1 MTANVVNLVQGPATV
16 YIGTF
21 DGTTAR
27 EPANALVN
35 TTPATSAW
43 TDLGGTTDG
52 VSLSINQE
60 YKELEVDQVVDIP
73 GRRLVKRDMS
83 AKTNLAEP
91 TLQNLLY
98 SLNDVNGG
106 SLGASGAGFAGYYE
120 PAFTD
125 SATQPTYRALLLWG
139 WAPGGSGAGGT
150 TSKRRMVHLRKV
162 LSSDNVEFAYKKE
175 DQTVFSVTWSV
186 HYVSTSVAPFKIVDE
201 A

>member
-16 YIGTF
+16 FIGTF

-27 EPANALVN
+27 EPANSAVN
-35 TTPATSAW
+35 TTPNTSAW
-43 TDLGGTTDG
+43 TDLGGTNDG

-83 AKTNLAEP
+83 AKTSLAEP
-91 TLQNLLY
+91 TLANLLY
-98 SLNDVNGG
+98 ALNDVNGG
-106 SLGASGAGFAGYYE
+106 SLGASGAGFSGYYE

-139 WAPGGSGAGGT
+139 WGAGINAAGT

-162 LSSDNVEFAYKKE
+162 LSSDNVEFAYKKD
-175 DQTVFSVTWSV
+175 DQTVFTVTWSV
-186 HYVSTSVAPFKIVDE
+186 HYVSSAIAPFKLVDE

>member
-1 MTANVVNLVQGPATV
+1 MSANVVNLVQGPATV
-16 YIGTF
+16 YIGAF
-21 DGTTAR
+21 EAV
-27 EPANALVN
+27 EPANGAVN
-35 TTPATSAW
+35 ATPQASAW

-52 VSLSINQE
+52 CELSINQE

-83 AKTNLAEP
+83 VKTNLAEP

-98 SLNDVNGG
+98 ALNDANGG
-106 SLGASGAGFAGYYE
+106 ALGASGVGYSGTYE

-125 SATQPTYRALLLWG
+125 SATQPTYRALILHG
-139 WAPGGSGAGGT
+139 WAPGEGAGAQ
-150 TSKRRMVHLRKV
+150 SKRRMVVLRKV

-186 HYVSTSVAPFKIVDE
+186 HYVDNSTAPFKIIDE

>member
-1 MTANVVNLVQGPATV
+1 MAANVVNLVQGPATV
-16 YIGTF
+16 YIGDFGAT
-21 DGTTAR
+21 
-27 EPANALVN
+27 EPANAAVN
-35 TTPATSAW
+35 ATPQASAW
-43 TDLGGTTDG
+43 TDVGGTTDG
-52 VSLSINQE
+52 CEISINQE

-83 AKTNLAEP
+83 VKTNLAEP

-98 SLNDVNGG
+98 ALNDVNGG
-106 SLGASGAGFAGYYE
+106 SLGASGTGFSGYYE

-125 SATQPTYRALLLWG
+125 SATQPTYRAVILHG
-139 WAPGGSGAGGT
+139 WAPGSGANNQ
-150 TSKRRMVHLRKV
+150 SKRRMVILRKV

-186 HYVSTSVAPFKIVDE
+186 HYVSNSIAPFKIVDE

>member
-1 MTANVVNLVQGPATV
+1 MAANVVNLVQGPATV
-16 YIGTF
+16 YIGDFGAT
-21 DGTTAR
+21 
-27 EPANALVN
+27 EPANAAVN
-35 TTPATSAW
+35 TTPQASAW
-43 TDLGGTTDG
+43 TDVGGTTDG
-52 VSLSINQE
+52 CEISINQE

-83 AKTNLAEP
+83 VKTNLAEP

-98 SLNDVNGG
+98 ALNDVNGG
-106 SLGASGAGFAGYYE
+106 SLGASGTGFSGYYE

-125 SATQPTYRALLLWG
+125 SATQPTYRAVILHG
-139 WAPGGSGAGGT
+139 WAPGSGANNQ
-150 TSKRRMVHLRKV
+150 SKRRMVILRKV

-186 HYVSTSVAPFKIVDE
+186 HYVSNSIAPFKIVDE

>member
-1 MTANVVNLVQGPATV
+1 MAANVVNLVQGPATV
-16 YIGTF
+16 YIGDF
-21 DGTTAR
+21 EAD
-27 EPANALVN
+27 EPLNGEVNNA
-35 TTPATSAW
+35 PAASAW

-52 VSLSINQE
+52 CELSINQE

-83 AKTNLAEP
+83 VKTNLAEP

-98 SLNDVNGG
+98 ALNDANGG
-106 SLGASGAGFAGYYE
+106 ALGASGVGYAGTYE

-125 SATQPTYRALLLWG
+125 SATQPTYRALILHG
-139 WAPGGSGAGGT
+139 WAPGEGAGGQ
-150 TSKRRMVHLRKV
+150 SKRRMVILRKV

-186 HYVSTSVAPFKIVDE
+186 HYVDNATAPFKIVDQ

>member
-1 MTANVVNLVQGPATV
+1 MSANVVNLVQGPATV
-16 YIGTF
+16 YIGSFGAT
-21 DGTTAR
+21 
-27 EPANALVN
+27 EPANAAVN
-35 TTPATSAW
+35 STPQASAW
-43 TDLGGTTDG
+43 TDVGGTTDG
-52 VSLSINQE
+52 CDISINQE

-83 AKTNLAEP
+83 VKTNLAEP

-98 SLNDVNGG
+98 ALNDVNGG
-106 SLGASGAGFAGYYE
+106 SLGASGTGFSGYYE

-125 SATQPTYRALLLWG
+125 SATQPTYRALLLHG
-139 WAPGGSGAGGT
+139 WAPGAGASNQ
-150 TSKRRMVHLRKV
+150 SKRRMVILRKV

-186 HYVSTSVAPFKIVDE
+186 HYVSSAIAPFKIVDE

>member
-1 MTANVVNLVQGPATV
+1 MAANVVNLVQGPATV
-16 YIGTF
+16 YINDFG
-21 DGTTAR
+21 AA
-27 EPANALVN
+27 EPANGDVN
-35 TTPATSAW
+35 NAPSVTAGW
-43 TDLGGTTDG
+43 VDHGGTTDG
-52 VSLSINQE
+52 CDLSINEE

-83 AKTNLAEP
+83 VKTNLAEP

-98 SLNDVNGG
+98 ALNDANGG
-106 SLGASGAGFAGYYE
+106 SLGASGAGYAGTYE

-125 SATQPTYRALLLWG
+125 SATQPTYRALILHG
-139 WAPGGSGAGGT
+139 WAPGEGAGGQ
-150 TSKRRMVHLRKV
+150 SKRRMVILRKV

-186 HYVSTSVAPFKIVDE
+186 HYVDGSTAPFKIVDS

>member
-1 MTANVVNLVQGPATV
+1 MSANVVNLVQGPATV
-16 YIGTF
+16 YIGNFGAT
-21 DGTTAR
+21 
-27 EPANALVN
+27 EPANGSVN
-35 TTPATSAW
+35 STPQASAW

-52 VSLSINQE
+52 VELSINQE

-98 SLNDVNGG
+98 ALNDANGG
-106 SLGASGAGFAGYYE
+106 ALGASGTGFSGTYE

-125 SATQPTYRALLLWG
+125 SATQPTYRALLVHG
-139 WAPGGSGAGGT
+139 WAPGAGVGGQ
-150 TSKRRMVHLRKV
+150 SKRRMVILRKV

-186 HYVSTSVAPFKIVDE
+186 HYVDNATAPFKIVD
-201 A
+201 AA

>member
-1 MTANVVNLVQGPATV
+1 MAANVVNLVQGPATV
-16 YIGTF
+16 YIGDFGAT
-21 DGTTAR
+21 
-27 EPANALVN
+27 EPANAAVN
-35 TTPATSAW
+35 TTPQASAW
-43 TDLGGTTDG
+43 TDVGGTTDG
-52 VSLSINQE
+52 CEISINQE

-83 AKTNLAEP
+83 VKTNLAEP

-98 SLNDVNGG
+98 ALNDVNGG
-106 SLGASGAGFAGYYE
+106 SLGASGAGFSGYYE

-125 SATQPTYRALLLWG
+125 SATQPTYRAVILHG
-139 WAPGGSGAGGT
+139 WAPGSGANNQ
-150 TSKRRMVHLRKV
+150 SKRRMVILRKV

-186 HYVSTSVAPFKIVDE
+186 HYVSNSIAPFKIVDE

>member
-1 MTANVVNLVQGPATV
+1 MAANVVNLVQGPATV
-16 YIGTF
+16 YIGDFGAT
-21 DGTTAR
+21 
-27 EPANALVN
+27 EPANAAVN
-35 TTPATSAW
+35 TTPQASAW
-43 TDLGGTTDG
+43 TDVCGTTDG
-52 VSLSINQE
+52 CEISINQE

-83 AKTNLAEP
+83 VKTNLAEP

-98 SLNDVNGG
+98 ALNDVNGG
-106 SLGASGAGFAGYYE
+106 SLGASGTGFSGYYE

-125 SATQPTYRALLLWG
+125 SATQPTYRAVILHG
-139 WAPGGSGAGGT
+139 WAPGSGANNQ
-150 TSKRRMVHLRKV
+150 SKRRMVILRKV

-186 HYVSTSVAPFKIVDE
+186 HYVSNSIAPFKIVDE

>member
-1 MTANVVNLVQGPATV
+1 MATTVANLVQGPATL
-16 YIGTF
+16 YISNFSTPVS
-21 DGTTAR
+21 AY
-27 EPANALVN
+27 EPANGAVN

-43 TDLGGTTDG
+43 TDLGGTQDG
-52 VSLSINQE
+52 CEINIEQE

-83 AKTNLAEP
+83 VKTNLAEP
-91 TLQNLLY
+91 TLQNLVY
-98 SLNDVNGG
+98 ALNDGTV
-106 SLGASGAGFAGYYE
+106 GASGTGFAGTYE

-125 SATQPTYRALLLWG
+125 SATQPTYRSLLLHG
-139 WAPGGSGAGGT
+139 WAAGDSGSG
-150 TSKRRMVHLRKV
+150 TSKRRMVILRKV

-186 HYVSTSVAPFKIVDE
+186 HYVNSTTAPFKIIDQ

>member
-1 MTANVVNLVQGPATV
+1 MSANVVNLVQGPATV
-16 YIGTF
+16 YIGDF
-21 DGTTAR
+21 GAD
-27 EPANALVN
+27 EPANGDVN
-35 TTPATSAW
+35 ATPQASAW
-43 TDLGGTTDG
+43 TDVGGTTDG
-52 VSLSINQE
+52 CELSINQE

-83 AKTNLAEP
+83 VKTNLAEP

-98 SLNDVNGG
+98 ALNDANGG
-106 SLGASGAGFAGYYE
+106 ALGASGTGYSGYYE

-125 SATQPTYRALLLWG
+125 SATQPTYRALLLHG
-139 WAPGGSGAGGT
+139 WAPGEGAGNQ
-150 TSKRRMVHLRKV
+150 SKRRMVILRKV

-186 HYVSTSVAPFKIVDE
+186 HYVDGSTAPFKIVDE